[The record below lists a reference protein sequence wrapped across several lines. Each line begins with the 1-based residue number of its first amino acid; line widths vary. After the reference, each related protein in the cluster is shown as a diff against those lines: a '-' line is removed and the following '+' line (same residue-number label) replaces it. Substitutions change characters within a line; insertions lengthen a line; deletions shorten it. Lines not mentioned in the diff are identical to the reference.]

1 MIRLTLLVFL
11 LMTNLLVSAQDDNVK
26 IDSLLKAYVSLNKF
40 NGTLMIAKKSKKSY
54 EKSYGYSNTINNERI
69 SSKSIFPIASLT
81 KPFTALLVLKLIEEN
96 KIAIDDTIGIFF
108 KNYPMGNKI
117 TIKHLLTHT
126 SGTYEILR
134 NPHYYEKLNTNEK
147 FNSTEL
153 ISFFNDKPLDFEPG
167 TKFSYSNSGYDLL
180 GMIIEKVTGKSY
192 ENCLKKYILTPLK
205 MTNTGVNYN
214 LVKQGKNKVTGY
226 SYLSNSKQIEAN
238 LWNPNLLFSSGGLYS
253 SISDLLKLY
262 NGLKTNKIIS
272 KKTFGLAT
280 TPFLGGYGFGWF
292 IDTIGSDKIINHGG
306 NIEGFTSYFLMNEEN
321 DICII
326 LLNNITS
333 SSLERIGNSVY
344 KIITNKPYTIPKPKQ
359 AIQLKQ
365 EILLSY
371 VNKYVVSKNYIANI
385 TLENGILFLQI
396 NNDQKLKLLPE
407 KENVFFIKGEDM
419 EIEFISKENIVLQL
433 KIKQGLSTKIGD
445 KIQ

>member
-1 MIRLTLLVFL
+1 MIRRILLVFL
-11 LMTNLLVSAQDDNVK
+11 LITNLSVNAQDDNVK
-26 IDSLLKAYVSLNKF
+26 IDSLLKAYVSLNMF
-40 NGTLMIAKKSKKSY
+40 NGTLMIAKKGKEIY
-54 EKSYGYSNTINNERI
+54 EKSYGYSNTINNGKI

-96 KIAIDDTIGIFF
+96 KISIDDTIGNFF
-108 KNYPMGNKI
+108 ENYPMGNKI

-126 SGTYEILR
+126 SGIYEILR
-134 NPHYYEKLNTNEK
+134 NPYYCEKLKTNEK
-147 FNSTEL
+147 FNSTEI
-153 ISFFNDKPLDFEPG
+153 ISFFKDKPLDFEPG

-180 GMIIEKVTGKSY
+180 GMIIEKVTGQSY
-192 ENCLKKYILTPLK
+192 ENCLKKYILNPLK
-205 MTNTGVNYN
+205 MTNTGCDYN
-214 LVKQGKNKVTGY
+214 QVKEGKNKVTGY
-226 SYLSNSKQIEAN
+226 SYLSNSKQIETN

-262 NGLKTNKIIS
+262 NGLKANKIIS

-280 TPFLGGYGFGWF
+280 TPFLDSYGYGWF
-292 IDTIGSDKIINHGG
+292 IDTIGNDKIINHGG

-344 KIITNKPYTIPKPKQ
+344 KIITNKPYTLPKPKQ
-359 AIQLKQ
+359 VIQLKQ
-365 EILLSY
+365 EVLLSY
-371 VNKYVVSKNYIANI
+371 ISKYEVSKNYIANV
-385 TLENGILFLQI
+385 TLENGTLFLQI

-407 KENVFFIKGEDM
+407 NENTFFVKGEDM
-419 EIEFISKENIVLQL
+419 DIEFISKENLVFQL
-433 KIKQGLSTKIGD
+433 KIRQGLSTKIGD